1 MSESGTRTIKVDAL
15 ARVEGE
21 CSLYIRLKDDV
32 IEDLQFRIFEPPR
45 FFEALLRGRMFH
57 EAPDITAR
65 ICGICPIA
73 YMLGASQAMENAL
86 GIQVTGPLRDLRRL
100 IYCGEWIESHVLH
113 AYMLHAPDFLGFQ
126 DSIELARAHPGVV
139 ERALKL
145 KKLGNHILEL
155 IGGRAVHPVNLKVGG
170 FYRAPRK
177 AEIRTLIEP
186 LQWAIDAS
194 LETLKLFA
202 GFEYPE
208 YQFDYTSVSLRH
220 VQEYPITEGR
230 IVSSRGL
237 DIGVDEFLNYVEE
250 EHVERSNALHA
261 RLNGSDSYLLGPVAR
276 YNNNFDRLSPLVQQA
291 AKDAGLEPVCRNPFH
306 SLMIRAVEVLYA
318 CEEALRLA
326 QNYEEPDTDSV
337 EIIPHAGSGHG
348 CTEAPRGI
356 CYHHYELD
364 DEGRITHACIIP
376 PTSQNQRQIER
387 DLRGVVE
394 RYLHL
399 PEDELTWRCEQT
411 IRNYDPCISCA
422 THFLQLTIER
432 G

>member
-1 MSESGTRTIKVDAL
+1 
-15 ARVEGE
+15 
-21 CSLYIRLKDDV
+21 
-32 IEDLQFRIFEPPR
+32 
-45 FFEALLRGRMFH
+45 
-57 EAPDITAR
+57 
-65 ICGICPIA
+65 
-73 YMLGASQAMENAL
+73 
-86 GIQVTGPLRDLRRL
+86 
-100 IYCGEWIESHVLH
+100 
-113 AYMLHAPDFLGFQ
+113 MLHAPDFLGFQ

-291 AKDAGLEPVCRNPFH
+291 AKDAGLEPVCRNPFQ